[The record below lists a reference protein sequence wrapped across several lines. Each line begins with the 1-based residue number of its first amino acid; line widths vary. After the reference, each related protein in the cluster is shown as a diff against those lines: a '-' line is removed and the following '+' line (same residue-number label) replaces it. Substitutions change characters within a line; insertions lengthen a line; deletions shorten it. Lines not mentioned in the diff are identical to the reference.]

1 MLGRYGAKLRTKNV
15 LQTSFELRC
24 LLVTCVKVAMIEPVF
39 VLVAQT
45 SFELHCLLVT
55 CVQVAMIE
63 PVFVLV
69 AGLLWKCCWRKK
81 LHVA

>member
-15 LQTSFELRC
+15 LQTSFELHC
-24 LLVTCVKVAMIEPVF
+24 LLVTCVQVAMIEPVF

-55 CVQVAMIE
+55 CVQVAMIFGLGIKFNTFSCG
-63 PVFVLV
+63 VFTRSRL
-69 AGLLWKCCWRKK
+69 
-81 LHVA
+81 